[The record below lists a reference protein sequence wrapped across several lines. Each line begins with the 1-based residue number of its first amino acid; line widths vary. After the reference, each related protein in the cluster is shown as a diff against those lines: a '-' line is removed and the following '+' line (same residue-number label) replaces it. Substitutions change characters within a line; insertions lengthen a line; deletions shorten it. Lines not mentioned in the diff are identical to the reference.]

1 MKQQFGS
8 WMLETER
15 KKPTTVYAYTNAIDK
30 ISKHYSE
37 KKGKKTNL
45 YGVKDLKYL
54 EKIAADYSTNGVY
67 AQFGEQGHGTIRNA
81 VTAYVRFLRTMEAGP
96 EHTGSGS
103 DAEEEHPEVIL
114 GKEVSELPDAGYN
127 FTYERDLR
135 NALISQV
142 EELFPGHKVFGDH
155 QEGLEFSVE
164 GHHID
169 ILLENGQDRSLLA
182 VELKSGTA
190 DFKVF
195 GQISMN
201 LGLLSKRFPDRSAKG
216 VIIAGMIDDS
226 LRYACATTD
235 KISLKTYKMVL
246 ALADYT

>member
-37 KKGKKTNL
+37 KKGMKTNL
-45 YGVKDLKYL
+45 YRLKDLKRL
-54 EKIAADYSTNGVY
+54 ESIAAEY
-67 AQFGEQGHGTIRNA
+67 AAGGPYAKFGEQEHGTIRNA
-81 VTAYVRFLRTMEAGP
+81 ATAYVKFMKTLETGP
-96 EHTGSGS
+96 ELPGPG
-103 DAEEEHPEVIL
+103 EEPGEEHPEVIL
-114 GKEVSELPDAGYN
+114 GKEVAELPDAGYN

-142 EELFPGHKVFGDH
+142 EELFPGHKVYGSH
-155 QEGLEFSVE
+155 REGLEFSVE

-169 ILLENGQDRSLLA
+169 ILLENSQDRSLLA

-246 ALADYT
+246 ALTDFS